1 MTSLTTL
8 PNHATNLAAGVTPPA
23 REKLVPQSREKIDKA
38 AQDFTAVA
46 LGEMLSP
53 LFETLPQDGGS
64 FGGGQGEAAW
74 RPMLVQE
81 IAKSMA
87 LNGGLGITTLVTQA
101 MLRLQEN
108 RS

>member
-1 MTSLTTL
+1 MTLTHSIL
-8 PNHATNLAAGVTPPA
+8 PPVASAPAPAPSPP
-23 REKLVPQSREKIDKA
+23 VREKIDKA
-38 AQDFTAVA
+38 ARDFTAVA
-46 LGEMLSP
+46 IGELLAP
-53 LFETLPQDGGS
+53 LFETLPKDGGA

-87 LNGGLGITTLVTQA
+87 QNGGLGITTLVTQA

-108 RS
+108 GS

>member
-1 MTSLTTL
+1 MTLTHAILPQAAPSL
-8 PNHATNLAAGVTPPA
+8 PSSASPPI
-23 REKLVPQSREKIDKA
+23 REKIDRA
-38 AQDFTAVA
+38 AQNFTAVA
-46 LGEMLSP
+46 LGELLAP
-53 LFETLPQDGGS
+53 LFETLPKDGGT

-87 LNGGLGITTLVTQA
+87 QNGGLGITTLVTQA

-108 RS
+108 GS

>member
-1 MTSLTTL
+1 MSQVSAV
-8 PNHATNLAAGVTPPA
+8 PKHVTNLGGDAGTPAARA
-23 REKLVPQSREKIDKA
+23 RIEKA

-46 LGEMLSP
+46 LNEMLSP
-53 LFETLPQDGGS
+53 LFEGLKQDGGD

-74 RPMLVQE
+74 RPMLTQE

-87 LNGGLGITTLVTQA
+87 QNGGLGITTLVTQA

-108 RS
+108 GS

>member
-8 PNHATNLAAGVTPPA
+8 TNHATNLAGGTPP
-23 REKLVPQSREKIDKA
+23 PQSREKIDKA
-38 AQDFTAVA
+38 ARDFTAVA
-46 LGEMLSP
+46 LGELLSP

-64 FGGGQGEAAW
+64 FGGGQGESAW

-87 LNGGLGITTLVTQA
+87 LNGGLGITTLVTHA

-108 RS
+108 GS

>member
-1 MTSLTTL
+1 MKLTQAIL
-8 PNHATNLAAGVTPPA
+8 PQAAAPSPQSASPPI
-23 REKLVPQSREKIDKA
+23 REKPVPEKIDKA
-38 AQDFTAVA
+38 AQNFTAVA
-46 LGEMLSP
+46 LGELLAP
-53 LFETLPQDGGS
+53 LFETLPKDGGA

-87 LNGGLGITTLVTQA
+87 QNGGLGITTLVTQA